1 MMLRWEWPHSGP
13 VGGGID
19 GVRAEP
25 ESIKCAGP
33 YSWQV
38 LHSKTSMWWQPLHA
52 FFAVS
57 SMVSSECML

>member
-1 MMLRWEWPHSGP
+1 MMLRWEWPHSDP
-13 VGGGID
+13 VNPSPY

-38 LHSKTSMWWQPLHA
+38 LHS
-52 FFAVS
+52 
-57 SMVSSECML
+57 